1 MSNKTQRAEVKSALE
16 ALAAGNNGKVNP
28 RDVLAEAKSDTSP
41 LHRYFTWEDSKA
53 GERYRLQEARAL
65 LQRYRIRIVE
75 GEKTSVRAF
84 VSLTD
89 ERGKDGGYRPL
100 MQVLGM
106 EERREQMLAD
116 ALEELQRFEAKYQM
130 LSELEP
136 LLLTLPGIR
145 RRIRSSLGKEDR
157 ASA

>member
-1 MSNKTQRAEVKSALE
+1 MAKRSEIKAALE

-28 RDVLAEAKSDTSP
+28 RDVLVAARNETSV
-41 LHRYFTWEDSKA
+41 LHKAFTWDDSKA

-75 GEKTSVRAF
+75 GDKTTVRAF

-89 ERGKDGGYRPL
+89 ERGKNGGYRPL
-100 MQVLGM
+100 IQVLSM

-116 ALEELQRFEAKYQM
+116 ALAELSRFEEKYRI

-136 LLLTLPGIR
+136 VLKSIQTVR
-145 RRIRSSLGKEDR
+145 RRTGVQNSIQ